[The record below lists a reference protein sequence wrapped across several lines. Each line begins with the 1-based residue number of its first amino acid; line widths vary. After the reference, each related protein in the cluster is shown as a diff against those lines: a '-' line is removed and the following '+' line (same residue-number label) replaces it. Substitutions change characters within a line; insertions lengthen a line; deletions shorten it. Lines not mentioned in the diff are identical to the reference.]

1 MQEGASD
8 QCILLAVGFVVAAE
22 LRCAL
27 LDAVE
32 VFMHVTTPDSG
43 DVTHHPFPQ
52 EIDHFIDCIR
62 NDKETEVSLADAM
75 KTQAIVFAADKSA
88 AEGHPVKLPLD

>member
-1 MQEGASD
+1 M
-8 QCILLAVGFVVAAE
+8 
-22 LRCAL
+22 
-27 LDAVE
+27 
-32 VFMHVTTPDSG
+32 
-43 DVTHHPFPQ
+43 THHPFPQ